1 MEHII
6 DAQGKPIGRVASAAA
21 VVLRGKDDPNFERH
35 VAPKT
40 KVKIINASKLLI
52 TAKKQEDMY
61 YRHYTGNPGGFR
73 RQSLKKVL
81 SDKGPREV
89 LRRAVFG
96 MIPGNKL
103 RPIIMKNL
111 IITE

>member
-6 DAQGKPIGRVASAAA
+6 DAQNKAIGRIASEAA
-21 VVLRGKDDPNFERH
+21 VVLRGKNDPNFERH

-40 KVKIINASKLLI
+40 KVKIINAGKMLI
-52 TAKKQEDMY
+52 SDKKKNDMY
-61 YRHYTGNPGGFR
+61 FRHYTGFPGGFR
-73 RQSLKKVL
+73 RESLDKVL
-81 SDKGPREV
+81 TNKGGREV
-89 LRRAVFG
+89 LRLAIHG

-111 IITE
+111 TITE